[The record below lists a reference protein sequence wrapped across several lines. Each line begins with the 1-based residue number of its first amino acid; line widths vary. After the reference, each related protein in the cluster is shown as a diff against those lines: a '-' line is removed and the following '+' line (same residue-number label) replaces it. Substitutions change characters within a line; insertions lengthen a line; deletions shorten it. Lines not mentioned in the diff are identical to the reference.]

1 MPRVS
6 GSPREVPTVVVV
18 GSVNLDLVARV
29 ERLPSPGE
37 TLPARGVS
45 RHPGGKGANQALA
58 AARLGARVSL
68 VGAVGSD
75 PFAEEA
81 LALLRDGVDLGRV
94 VRVDDRP
101 TGTALIQVDDGGET
115 TIVID
120 AGANA
125 AVTVPAGL
133 ESPDVVLTVLEVPD
147 EAVAAAMALPGFT
160 VLNAAPARE
169 VPAEVLRTVDLL
181 SVNADE
187 HEVLGRTADLEALP
201 AVVVTR
207 GASGAS
213 LLRYGREV
221 ATAESPAVDAVD
233 GTAAG
238 DAFTAAL
245 ALALVGGLDDEAA
258 LRRACA
264 VGALTATRAGAQ
276 PALPTLTELEQFLET
291 P

>member
-6 GSPREVPTVVVV
+6 GSRPTVAVV

-29 ERLPSPGE
+29 ERLPRPGE

-58 AARLGARVSL
+58 AARLGAAVSL
-68 VGAVGSD
+68 VGAVGTD
-75 PFAEEA
+75 PLADEA
-81 LALLRDGVDLGRV
+81 LALLRAGGVDLTRV
-94 VRVDDRP
+94 VTVDDRP
-101 TGTALIQVDDGGET
+101 TGTALIQVDDDGET
-115 TIVID
+115 TIVVD

-125 AVTVPAGL
+125 AVTVPDGVTA
-133 ESPDVVLTVLEVPD
+133 DVVLTVLEVPD
-147 EAVAAAMALPGFT
+147 DAVAAAMVLSAFT
-160 VLNAAPARE
+160 VLNAAPARD
-169 VPAEVLRTVDLL
+169 VPAEVLRSVDLL

-187 HEVLGRTADLEALP
+187 HAVLGRTADLDAP
-201 AVVVTR
+201 AAVVVTH
-207 GASGAS
+207 GAAGAT
-213 LLRYGREV
+213 LLRHGREV
-221 ATAESPAVDAVD
+221 ATAAPPPVDAKD

-245 ALALVGGLDDEAA
+245 ALGLVRGLDDGSA

-276 PALPTLTELEQFLET
+276 PALPTLAELDDFAPET
-291 P
+291 